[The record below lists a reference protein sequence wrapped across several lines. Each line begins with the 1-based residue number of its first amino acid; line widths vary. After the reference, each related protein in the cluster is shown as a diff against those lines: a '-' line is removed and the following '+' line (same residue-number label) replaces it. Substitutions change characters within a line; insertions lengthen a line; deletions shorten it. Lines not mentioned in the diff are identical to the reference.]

1 MTKIKVYNY
10 KSIKFRKMEEM
21 DMNMDMDEQCQRAKE
36 IELKKKKN
44 PKVKGKQ
51 GQIFDS
57 ANYYLEKSK
66 SKKTIEDE
74 EKLKQVLET
83 KESE

>member
-1 MTKIKVYNY
+1 
-10 KSIKFRKMEEM
+10 MEEM
-21 DMNMDMDEQCQRAKE
+21 DMNMDEQCQRAKE
-36 IELKKKKN
+36 IEMKKKKN

-66 SKKTIEDE
+66 SKKTIENE
-74 EKLKQVLET
+74 EKIKQQEQ
-83 KESE
+83 

>member
-1 MTKIKVYNY
+1 
-10 KSIKFRKMEEM
+10 MEELDTNTM
-21 DMNMDMDEQCQRAKE
+21 SMEEQCQRAQQ
-36 IELKKKKN
+36 IAQKKKKE

-66 SKKTIEDE
+66 SKKHIEDQP
-74 EKLKQVLET
+74 KIQ
-83 KESE
+83 

>member
-1 MTKIKVYNY
+1 MDM
-10 KSIKFRKMEEM
+10 KMEE
-21 DMNMDMDEQCQRAKE
+21 QCKRARE
-36 IELKKKKN
+36 IEMKKKKN

-66 SKKTIEDE
+66 SKKSIEEE
-74 EKLKQVLET
+74 EKMRHDGQ
-83 KESE
+83 

>member
-1 MTKIKVYNY
+1 M
-10 KSIKFRKMEEM
+10 
-21 DMNMDMDEQCQRAKE
+21 
-36 IELKKKKN
+36 KKKKN

-66 SKKTIEDE
+66 SKKTIEEE
-74 EKLKQVLET
+74 EKMRQDSHET
-83 KESE
+83 DSKSSE

>member
-1 MTKIKVYNY
+1 M
-10 KSIKFRKMEEM
+10 
-21 DMNMDMDEQCQRAKE
+21 
-36 IELKKKKN
+36 KKKKN

-74 EKLKQVLET
+74 EKLKQVTES
-83 KESE
+83 KESEEASKDWTGLTILEPQFVIFILLGYFILLMMKSS

>member
-1 MTKIKVYNY
+1 
-10 KSIKFRKMEEM
+10 MEEM
-21 DMNMDMDEQCQRAKE
+21 DMNMDEQCQRAKE
-36 IELKKKKN
+36 IEMKKKKN

-74 EKLKQVLET
+74 EKIKQQEQ
-83 KESE
+83 

>member
-1 MTKIKVYNY
+1 M
-10 KSIKFRKMEEM
+10 
-21 DMNMDMDEQCQRAKE
+21 
-36 IELKKKKN
+36 KKKKN

-66 SKKTIEDE
+66 SKKTIEDD
-74 EKLKQVLET
+74 EKLKQVSESKET
-83 KESE
+83 SKEWTYLPFELIPDYSYS

>member
-1 MTKIKVYNY
+1 
-10 KSIKFRKMEEM
+10 MEEM
-21 DMNMDMDEQCQRAKE
+21 DMNMDDQCQRARE
-36 IELKKKKN
+36 IEMKKKKN

-57 ANYYLEKSK
+57 ANYYLEKIK

-74 EKLKQVLET
+74 EKLKQVTES
-83 KESE
+83 KESEEISKD

>member
-1 MTKIKVYNY
+1 M
-10 KSIKFRKMEEM
+10 
-21 DMNMDMDEQCQRAKE
+21 
-36 IELKKKKN
+36 KKKKN

-74 EKLKQVLET
+74 EKLRQAT
-83 KESE
+83 ESNEGE

>member
-1 MTKIKVYNY
+1 
-10 KSIKFRKMEEM
+10 
-21 DMNMDMDEQCQRAKE
+21 MNMDDQCQRARE
-36 IELKKKKN
+36 IEMKKKKN

-74 EKLKQVLET
+74 EKLKQVAESKET
-83 KESE
+83 E

>member
-1 MTKIKVYNY
+1 MNQEFIN
-10 KSIKFRKMEEM
+10 IIFLKMEEM
-21 DMNMDMDEQCQRAKE
+21 DMNMDEQCQRAKE
-36 IELKKKKN
+36 IEMKKKKN

-66 SKKTIEDE
+66 SKKTIENE
-74 EKLKQVLET
+74 EKIKQQEQ
-83 KESE
+83 

>member
-1 MTKIKVYNY
+1 
-10 KSIKFRKMEEM
+10 MEEM
-21 DMNMDMDEQCQRAKE
+21 DMNMDDQCQRARE
-36 IELKKKKN
+36 IEMKKKKN

-74 EKLKQVLET
+74 EKLKQVAESKET
-83 KESE
+83 D

>member
-1 MTKIKVYNY
+1 
-10 KSIKFRKMEEM
+10 MEEM
-21 DMNMDMDEQCQRAKE
+21 DMNMDDQCQRARE
-36 IELKKKKN
+36 IEMKKKKN

-74 EKLKQVLET
+74 EKLKQVTES
-83 KESE
+83 KESEEISKD

>member
-1 MTKIKVYNY
+1 
-10 KSIKFRKMEEM
+10 
-21 DMNMDMDEQCQRAKE
+21 MNMDDQCQRARE
-36 IELKKKKN
+36 IEMKKKKN

-57 ANYYLEKSK
+57 ANYYLEKIK

-74 EKLKQVLET
+74 EKLKQVTES
-83 KESE
+83 KESEEISKD

>member
-1 MTKIKVYNY
+1 
-10 KSIKFRKMEEM
+10 MEEM
-21 DMNMDMDEQCQRAKE
+21 DMNMDDQCQRARE
-36 IELKKKKN
+36 IEMKKKKN

-74 EKLKQVLET
+74 EKLKQVAESKET
-83 KESE
+83 E

>member
-1 MTKIKVYNY
+1 
-10 KSIKFRKMEEM
+10 
-21 DMNMDMDEQCQRAKE
+21 MNMDDQCQRARE
-36 IELKKKKN
+36 IEMKKKKN

-74 EKLKQVLET
+74 EKLKQVTES
-83 KESE
+83 KESEEISKD